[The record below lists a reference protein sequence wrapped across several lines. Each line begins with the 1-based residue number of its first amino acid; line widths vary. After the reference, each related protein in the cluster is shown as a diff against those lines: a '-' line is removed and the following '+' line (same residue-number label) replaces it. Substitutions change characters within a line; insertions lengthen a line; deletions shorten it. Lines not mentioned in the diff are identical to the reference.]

1 MFQRSCPNTEQLL
14 EGVSIPGELPFW
26 SHFLLK
32 THVRFCAACEQKQLS
47 LKSTWEA
54 YFQPD
59 PEVATSVL
67 KVYSRLQKDE
77 TLILKGWKLGDF
89 RNQKRDG
96 NLHFFLRTWGFPTGI
111 AAALGVSAL
120 FYSPAFQTENGKT
133 QLASRTS
140 SSVPLSQVR
149 VREKNSVKVHYV
161 QPELIH
167 SMEFETV
174 SNQP

>member
-1 MFQRSCPNTEQLL
+1 MFQRSCPSTEQLL

-26 SHFLLK
+26 SHLLLK
-32 THVRFCAACEQKQLS
+32 AHVRFCEACERKQLS
-47 LKSTWEA
+47 LKSTWES

-67 KVYSRLQKDE
+67 RVYSRLQKDE

-89 RNQKRDG
+89 RSQKRNG
-96 NLHFFLRTWGFPTGI
+96 NVHFFLRTWGFPTGI

-120 FYSPAFQTENGKT
+120 FYSPAFQG
-133 QLASRTS
+133 QDDRLVSRPS
-140 SSVPLSQVR
+140 PSVPLSQVR

-174 SNQP
+174 SSQP

>member
-1 MFQRSCPNTEQLL
+1 L

-26 SHFLLK
+26 SQFLLK
-32 THVRFCAACEQKQLS
+32 THVRFCASCERKQLS
-47 LKSTWEA
+47 LKSTWES

-67 KVYSRLQKDE
+67 RVYSRLQKDE

-89 RNQKRDG
+89 RSQKRSG

-111 AAALGVSAL
+111 AAALGFFAL
-120 FYSPAFQTENGKT
+120 FYSPAFQSEGDKT
-133 QLASRTS
+133 QLASRPAL
-140 SSVPLSQVR
+140 SVPPSQVR
-149 VREKNSVKVHYV
+149 VRDKNSVKVHYV

-174 SNQP
+174 SSRP